1 MNGWEQGGGQTGED
15 HMGCWQS
22 SWWLYTW
29 GGITWDSGSTA
40 GGYTHGVG
48 MMVNG
53 AGMRGGGGGWREE
66 GEVRLSEWGGV
77 NTCQQ

>member
-48 MMVNG
+48 MMGYG
-53 AGMRGGGGGWREE
+53 AGMRGSEE
-66 GEVRLSEWGGV
+66 GEVRFSEWGV
-77 NTCQQ
+77 IIAPPVLA